1 MASSGNMERA
11 KGSLDIVVQLWA
23 TGSGTVTSMNSGKS
37 LMTSRNSDSRERES
51 NGISC
56 QIFLPSIFSKLPGI
70 GEAERRE
77 ETLNNLSEIAIYL
90 V

>member
-56 QIFLPSIFSKLPGI
+56 QILPSICSKLPGI
-70 GEAERRE
+70 GEAVRRE